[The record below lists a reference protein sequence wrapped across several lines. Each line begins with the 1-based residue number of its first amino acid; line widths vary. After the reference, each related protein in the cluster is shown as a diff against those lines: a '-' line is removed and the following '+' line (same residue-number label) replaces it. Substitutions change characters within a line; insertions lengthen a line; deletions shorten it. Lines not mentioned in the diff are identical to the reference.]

1 MAQSRARAIVPD
13 YNPYGNSQI
22 STNTSNS
29 ISRPSFNRPQSIDLR
44 KSKYTQTTYN
54 ENYPWLNEKS
64 FKKLES
70 AVEKMGLSGEEKRT
84 AMDQWYRNNVKYLLN
99 DQTLEERAKE
109 INEQAYQAAE
119 LKNPEADAQLRMTEF
134 SQALKKK
141 YNLDATADDLEVF
154 NTFVSDLWEE
164 WINLA
169 WQYLAWENKKL
180 RYDAGLETWW
190 EKAADFWVWVLQS
203 PWKWGYNLVWRPLDW
218 IMKQI
223 WEWAADMLTD
233 EQKENVIDWLDKNT
247 IFKRDRI
254 NEYGQALA
262 EKEAEWNTFNG
273 RVNTD
278 ITKPIL
284 WEERANNWWTKAWE
298 VVGDIGTAMA
308 MTYPM
313 WAATAPIMADSTTLW
328 AGILWWIEWGLDT
341 VLTHYGSQWNVD
353 MDLWELALWTALGS
367 LWGVVTNKLSNAWKE
382 AIKNVGDKADDT
394 ARITSKIADK
404 TDDANRIAGRIWQWD
419 IDDQAK
425 VVKWVKSMTDRMG
438 KDSVKSIKTYD
449 QLDDAIKSTEKQIIN
464 QEDDLLRKF
473 PEKIKDWTT
482 TETVKWLW
490 DQVDDVTRDYLDDWI
505 ELLKKYNK
513 NDPVAM
519 RELEMLQNTKNT
531 EWLTRLE
538 AKELA
543 RKLWSKLSKKFY
555 NSNDELRNS
564 MSAESYEQIRRWIQ
578 NAVRDRLPD
587 NTLKNLDIEYS
598 NLKAFEWL
606 TDDMTEKVNTL
617 TQKLKDMWPIEKLW
631 RKVWDAINRVT
642 GKGIKWV
649 VEKFLPSNM
658 WNKINNSIDM
668 EIELSK
674 NLGKLVKLNDA
685 IDVLNTSLNSQASK
699 SAITTALRNF
709 ANVVGDVKNAI
720 TPTTVSTVTRWVEAA
735 SNKAYNEMLDK

>member
-70 AVEKMGLSGEEKRT
+70 AVEQMWFSGEEKRT

-164 WINLA
+164 WVNLA

-180 RYDAGLETWW
+180 RYDAGLETFG

-203 PWKWGYNLVWRPLDW
+203 PWKWGYNLVWRPIDW

-254 NEYGQALA
+254 NEYGQTLA

-298 VVGDIGTAMA
+298 VVGDIGTAIA

-353 MDLWELALWTALGS
+353 VKPWELALWTALGS

-394 ARITSKIADK
+394 ARITTKIADK
-404 TDDANRIAGRIWQWD
+404 TDDAKKVAGRIWQWD

-587 NTLKNLDIEYS
+587 DTLRNLDIEYS

-668 EIELSK
+668 EVELSK

-685 IDVLNTSLNSQASK
+685 IDVLNTSLTSQASK